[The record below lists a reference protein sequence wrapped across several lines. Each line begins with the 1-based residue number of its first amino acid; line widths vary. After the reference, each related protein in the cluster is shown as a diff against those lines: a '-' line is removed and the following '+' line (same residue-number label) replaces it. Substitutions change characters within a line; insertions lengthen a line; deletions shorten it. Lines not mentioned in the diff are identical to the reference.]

1 MLVISQNIH
10 VEEFDFK
17 EQFQTFNNYGYAS
30 APDGSGASVG
40 NKWLREK
47 TGGKTVFDTRQSDF
61 AKDLK
66 RRREQSGEGMFH
78 NKRVHCFNTQWMM
91 QTIGKVLGQAILVLL
106 KNSPPSKNMAK

>member
-1 MLVISQNIH
+1 MQNIH

-30 APDGSGASVG
+30 APNGSGESVG

-47 TGGKTVFDTRQSDF
+47 MGGKTVFDTRTSEY

-66 RRREQSGEGMFH
+66 RRREQSGEGM
-78 NKRVHCFNTQWMM
+78 
-91 QTIGKVLGQAILVLL
+91 IGKVRISVML
-106 KNSPPSKNMAK
+106 